1 MYKRQALPVLE
12 KKAAYAYVY
21 GEVRPV
27 TGVTGSFREVTESFL
42 LIMRALLTGR
52 NHQVNGLWV
61 LSVLCFVLSVFG
73 FRKLL
78 I

>member
-1 MYKRQALPVLE
+1 MYT
-12 KKAAYAYVY
+12 

-52 NHQVNGLWV
+52 NQQVNGLWV
-61 LSVLCFVLSVFG
+61 LSVLCFVLSVFR
-73 FRKLL
+73 FAKLL